1 MFIDAITDNK
11 LFTPPCRSRL
21 WLGTATAIAVVE
33 EMSLM
38 VLRLFDVPR
47 HSEFGLLFHV
57 ILLGIVALG
66 FLRLTDPLAG
76 LWKKAPLMIGVT
88 LCKGVTTL
96 IGFKLQIESVWASD
110 ALDVAIVTVL
120 LLGVLWLLQNDKPAR
135 TVERPHVSGA
145 TAHQRV
151 RFTMYLLLLAVSSSS
166 ALQAWQVH
174 KAEHLRTADA
184 QLMNLAGI
192 QGSFSQ
198 RISRIAGMPQREAS
212 EGQLRQALTDLDTH
226 TRKLE
231 KLLADEMTTAQTNQ
245 ADNLAGLEQAILRW
259 RNQEKILVVLSRELL
274 QYMEEGLTIELN
286 PASRN
291 IQAQA
296 DVAMNAS
303 QGLVDQL
310 QIAVQ
315 ARNRNALNAI
325 SGWSVFNLILLVL
338 LALGVVEPVV
348 RLIQRQYQRLS
359 SQAGEL
365 ERLALVAE
373 RTTNA
378 VVITD
383 ARRKIVWTNQAFE
396 RITGHRA
403 QDAVGKTVQSV
414 LLSDRSDPL
423 QVAAIQTALH
433 SGRGIRT
440 QLLIHGPDGTDR
452 WLDVDA
458 QPLHDPQGQLNGFIF
473 VKSDVTEQMT
483 QQMRLASIL
492 AALPSGVVVHSVEG
506 NVIECNPAAEKIIG
520 VTREGF
526 MNRSWPE
533 NTNWRVV
540 REDLSELPPSEYPA
554 QQTLRTGQP
563 LSGFTCGLAMT
574 DGRTRWILVNTEL
587 MHNALGELTG
597 VVSCLVDVTER
608 RAQQDLL
615 ALAVEGEGVGT
626 WQAEMLNGEMTCN
639 DRFFH
644 MLGYH
649 RHDIPSQLE
658 TWAKRIHPDDVSMWD
673 DTLHTHLS
681 HPTLPFR
688 CEMRLQ
694 CRDGTW
700 AWLMVSGTT
709 LERNDD
715 GSSRRIAGVNV
726 DITEQKGLR
735 TQLINSER
743 IDNLTQLPNR
753 IVALERVQMAL
764 TRAHAEP
771 DYQFAVLH
779 IDADRFKQINDTLG
793 HAVGDDLLRLIANRL
808 KSTLRPNDAISRSW
822 GDAQTAAR
830 IGGDEFVIVLEG
842 IRTTE
847 DASGVAQR
855 LLDSLSK
862 PYVIDGNHIHSS
874 ASIGVITREHAGIDA
889 ETILRDA
896 DIAMYEAKRA
906 GRARFVVFEPGM
918 HNRLAARAS
927 VENDLRRAL
936 KENELFVVYQP
947 VLQMG
952 TGVTTG
958 VEALVRWR
966 HPTRGFVPPV
976 EFIPVAE
983 ETGLIGALGDFVL
996 ETACKQ
1002 FMEWQRSLRSLAP
1015 TTLAVNLSRAQLSL
1029 PGLVDDVR
1037 SILTASG
1044 MPAHQLQLE
1053 ITESLAA
1060 QDEEVQARL
1069 RELKAVGVTLAL
1081 DDFGTGYSS
1090 LACLHLMPVD
1100 TVKIDRS
1107 FVSPSETSSHHRVLI
1122 EATIRVAQSLGMTT
1136 VAEGI
1141 ETAGQSELLRAMH
1154 CDKGQGY
1161 LFSKPLPADELVKW
1175 LATRPQA
1182 EAEPDAGQPP
1192 APAPQAVV
1200 AAAS

>member
-1 MFIDAITDNK
+1 MFTDASTDNK
-11 LFTPPCRSRL
+11 VSSRCATRM
-21 WLGTATAIAVVE
+21 WLGMAFTLVVVQA
-33 EMSLM
+33 MGLL
-38 VLRLFDVPR
+38 VLRLFDVAPR
-47 HSEFGLLFHV
+47 GQFALLFQVTLLTIVTLGWLRFTAPLASTPRKTALLVGVVLCKLLSALIGAKLEQGGSPWIAHLGEILVATGLL
-57 ILLGIVALG
+57 LLATRAVQGRREDAMRAE
-66 FLRLTDPLAG
+66 LR
-76 LWKKAPLMIGVT
+76 
-88 LCKGVTTL
+88 
-96 IGFKLQIESVWASD
+96 
-110 ALDVAIVTVL
+110 
-120 LLGVLWLLQNDKPAR
+120 KPA
-135 TVERPHVSGA
+135 GA
-145 TAHQRV
+145 NAHQRV
-151 RFTMYLLLLAVSSSS
+151 RFTMYLLLIAVSSSS

-174 KAEHLRTADA
+174 KAEQLRTADA
-184 QLMNLAGI
+184 QLMNMAGI
-192 QGSFSQ
+192 QGGLSQ

-212 EGQLRQALTDLDTH
+212 EHELRTALTTLETH
-226 TRKLE
+226 TRQLE
-231 KLLADEMTTAQTNQ
+231 MLLADEMATARANQ
-245 ADNLAGLEQAILRW
+245 SDNLVPLEQAITLW
-259 RNQEKILVVLSRELL
+259 RSQEKSLVALSNQLL
-274 QYMEEGLTIELN
+274 KYMEDGLTIELG
-286 PASRN
+286 PASRKV
-291 IQAQA
+291 QAQA
-296 DVAMNAS
+296 DIALNAG
-303 QGLVDQL
+303 QALVDQL
-310 QIAVQ
+310 QVTVQ
-315 ARNRNALNAI
+315 ARSSNALNAI
-325 SGWSVFNLILLVL
+325 TGWSVFNLILLVL

-348 RLIQRQYQRLS
+348 RLIQRQYQRLA

-378 VVITD
+378 VAITD
-383 ARRKIVWTNQAFE
+383 AQRRIVWTNQAFE
-396 RITGHRA
+396 RITGQRQ
-403 QDAVGKTVQSV
+403 QDVKGQEIQSV
-414 LLSDRSDPL
+414 LLSEHSDPV

-433 SGRGIRT
+433 SGRGVRT
-440 QLLIHGPDGTDR
+440 QLLMHGPEGAQR
-452 WLDVDA
+452 WLDIDA
-458 QPLHDPQGQLNGFIF
+458 QPLHDAQGKLGGFIF
-473 VKSDVTEQMT
+473 VKSDVTEQMS

-492 AALPSGVVVHSVEG
+492 AALPSGVVVHSADG
-506 NVIECNPAAEKIIG
+506 AVIECNPAAEKITG
-520 VTREGF
+520 V
-526 MNRSWPE
+526 NRADLLDRAWLE
-533 NTNWRVV
+533 KRGWRLV
-540 REDLSELPPSEYPA
+540 REDLSELPLAEFPPH
-554 QQTLRTGQP
+554 QTLRTQQP
-563 LSGFTCGLAMT
+563 LNGFTCGLAMN
-574 DGRTRWILVNTEL
+574 DGRTRWIMVNTEL
-587 MHNALGELTG
+587 MLSALGEPSG

-626 WQAEMLNGEMTCN
+626 WQAEMATGEMTCN

-644 MLGYH
+644 MLGCH
-649 RHDIPSQLE
+649 RHDIPNQLE
-658 TWAKRIHPDDVSMWD
+658 AWAKRIHPEDAPLWAE
-673 DTLHTHLS
+673 TLHTHLS
-681 HPTLPFR
+681 HPSLPFR
-688 CEMRLQ
+688 CEMRMQ
-694 CRDGTW
+694 CRDGSW

-715 GSSRRIAGVNV
+715 GSARRIAGVNV

-743 IDNLTQLPNR
+743 IDTLTQLPNR
-753 IVALERVQMAL
+753 VVALERVQMAL

-793 HAVGDDLLRLIANRL
+793 HAVGDDLLRLIASRL
-808 KSTLRPNDAISRSW
+808 KSTLRPSDAISRSW

-830 IGGDEFVIVLEG
+830 IGGDEFVVVLEG
-842 IRTTE
+842 IRSSE

-855 LLDSLSK
+855 LLDVLSK
-862 PYVIDGNHIHSS
+862 PYIIDGHHIHSS

-906 GRARFVVFEPGM
+906 GRARFVVFEPNM

-936 KENELFVVYQP
+936 KESELFVVYQP
-947 VLQMG
+947 VLQMS
-952 TGVTTG
+952 TGVTSG

-983 ETGLIGALGDFVL
+983 ETGLIGPLGDFVL

-1015 TTLAVNLSRAQLSL
+1015 TTLAVNLSRAQLGL

-1037 SILTASG
+1037 SILEAAG
-1044 MPAHQLQLE
+1044 MPPHQLQLE

-1069 RELKAVGVTLAL
+1069 RDLKALGVTLAL

-1107 FVSPSETSSHHRVLI
+1107 FVSPSETSNHHRVLI
-1122 EATIRVAQSLGMTT
+1122 EATIRVAQSLGMST

-1141 ETAGQSELLRAMH
+1141 ELPGQADLLRAMH

-1161 LFSKPLPADELVKW
+1161 LFSKPLPAEELVKW
-1175 LATRPQA
+1175 LSNRPEQRLEATIP
-1182 EAEPDAGQPP
+1182 
-1192 APAPQAVV
+1192 VV
-1200 AAAS
+1200 ALN